1 MRKSYTITV
10 DEIQLDPKDIMCYL
24 WIFIYKSIVKVP
36 MHLIS
41 NIVKSWH
48 LTFVFFITLQNHLS
62 YEILLVIIVDEM
74 QIRYASHMCIVS
86 SSVICCH
93 NV

>member
-48 LTFVFFITLQNHLS
+48 LTFVFYHIAKPS
-62 YEILLVIIVDEM
+62 LL
-74 QIRYASHMCIVS
+74 
-86 SSVICCH
+86 
-93 NV
+93 